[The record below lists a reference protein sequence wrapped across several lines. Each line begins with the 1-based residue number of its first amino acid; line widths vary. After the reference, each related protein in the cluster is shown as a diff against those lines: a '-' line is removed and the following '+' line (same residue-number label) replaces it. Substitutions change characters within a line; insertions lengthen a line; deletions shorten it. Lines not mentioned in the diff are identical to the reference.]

1 MRTALSH
8 DRGVRLALDWGR
20 ARVGVAACDPD
31 GVLAYPVETLDARR
45 DPWPRLRG
53 LVAEYEPV
61 EVVFGWPRN
70 LAGHEGPAVEALREV
85 LVRVEAAVAPV
96 PVVVVDERMTTAEA
110 SRKLA
115 AAGKD
120 SRARRGI
127 IDQMA
132 AVGILEH
139 ALEARRAG
147 QARGTTPEEHL

>member
-1 MRTALSH
+1 M
-8 DRGVRLALDWGR
+8 RLALDWGR

-31 GVLAYPVETLDARR
+31 GVLAYPVETLDARNN
-45 DPWPRLRG
+45 PLGRLSA

-70 LAGHEGPAVEALREV
+70 LAGKEGPAVDNLRGVLAEVEDALD
-85 LVRVEAAVAPV
+85 PV
-96 PVVVVDERMTTAEA
+96 PVVLVDERMSTAEA

-115 AAGKD
+115 EAGKD

-132 AVGILEH
+132 AVGILEQ
-139 ALEARRAG
+139 ALERRRQQKGNNA
-147 QARGTTPEEHL
+147 

>member
-1 MRTALSH
+1 MAHTELSTE
-8 DRGVRLALDWGR
+8 RGVRLALDWGR

-31 GVLAYPVETLDARR
+31 GVLAYPVETLDARNN
-45 DPWPRLRG
+45 PLGRLSA

-70 LAGHEGPAVEALREV
+70 LAGKEGPAVDNLRGVLAEVEDALD
-85 LVRVEAAVAPV
+85 PV
-96 PVVVVDERMTTAEA
+96 PVVLVDERMSTAEA

-115 AAGKD
+115 EAGKD

-132 AVGILEH
+132 AVGILEQ
-139 ALEARRAG
+139 ALERRRQQKGNNA
-147 QARGTTPEEHL
+147 

>member
-1 MRTALSH
+1 MAYTELSTE
-8 DRGVRLALDWGR
+8 RGVRLALDWGR

-31 GVLAYPVETLDARR
+31 GVLAYPVETLDARNN
-45 DPWPRLRG
+45 PLGRLSA

-70 LAGHEGPAVEALREV
+70 LAGKEGPAVDNLRGVLAEVEDALD
-85 LVRVEAAVAPV
+85 PV
-96 PVVVVDERMTTAEA
+96 PVVLVDERMSTAEA

-115 AAGKD
+115 EAGKD

-132 AVGILEH
+132 AVGILEQ
-139 ALEARRAG
+139 ALERRRQQKGNNA
-147 QARGTTPEEHL
+147 

>member
-1 MRTALSH
+1 MSGLS
-8 DRGVRLALDWGR
+8 DERGVRLALDWGK
-20 ARVGVAACDPD
+20 ARIGVAACDPD
-31 GVLAYPVETLDARR
+31 GVLAYPVETVNAKDQPLRR
-45 DPWPRLRG
+45 ILA
-53 LVAEYEPV
+53 LVAEYEAI

-70 LAGHEGPAVEALREV
+70 LSGKEGPAVDGLRTV
-85 LVRVEAAVAPV
+85 LADLEAAISPV
-96 PVVVVDERMTTAEA
+96 PVVLVDERMSTAEA

-139 ALEARRAG
+139 ALESRR
-147 QARGTTPEEHL
+147 RGGPPPRRQE

>member
-1 MRTALSH
+1 MSGLS
-8 DRGVRLALDWGR
+8 DERGVRLALDWGK
-20 ARVGVAACDPD
+20 ARIGVAACDPD
-31 GVLAYPVETLDARR
+31 GVLAYPVETVNAKDQPLRR
-45 DPWPRLRG
+45 IQA

-70 LAGHEGPAVEALREV
+70 LSGHEGPAVDGLRASLAAL
-85 LVRVEAAVAPV
+85 EAAISPV
-96 PVVVVDERMTTAEA
+96 PVVLVDERMSTAEA

-127 IDQMA
+127 IDQVA

-139 ALEARRAG
+139 ALESRRQG
-147 QARGTTPEEHL
+147 GPPPGRQE

>member
-1 MRTALSH
+1 M
-8 DRGVRLALDWGR
+8 RLALDWGK
-20 ARVGVAACDPD
+20 ARIGVAACDPD
-31 GVLAYPVETLDARR
+31 GVLAYPVETVNAKDQPLRR
-45 DPWPRLRG
+45 ILA

-70 LAGHEGPAVEALREV
+70 LAGREGPAVDGLRAQ
-85 LVRVEAAVAPV
+85 LADLEAAIAPV
-96 PVVVVDERMTTAEA
+96 PVVLVDERMSTAEA

-115 AAGKD
+115 DAGKD

-139 ALEARRAG
+139 ALESRR
-147 QARGTTPEEHL
+147 RGGHPPRRQE

>member
-1 MRTALSH
+1 MNGLS
-8 DRGVRLALDWGR
+8 DERGVRLALDWGK
-20 ARVGVAACDPD
+20 ARIGVAACDPD
-31 GVLAYPVETLDARR
+31 GVLAYPVETVNAKDQPLRR
-45 DPWPRLRG
+45 ILA
-53 LVAEYEPV
+53 LVAEYEAI

-70 LAGHEGPAVEALREV
+70 LSGKEGPAVDGLTTV
-85 LVRVEAAVAPV
+85 LADLEAAISPV
-96 PVVVVDERMTTAEA
+96 PVVLVDERMSTAEA

-139 ALEARRAG
+139 ALESRR
-147 QARGTTPEEHL
+147 RGGPPPRRQE